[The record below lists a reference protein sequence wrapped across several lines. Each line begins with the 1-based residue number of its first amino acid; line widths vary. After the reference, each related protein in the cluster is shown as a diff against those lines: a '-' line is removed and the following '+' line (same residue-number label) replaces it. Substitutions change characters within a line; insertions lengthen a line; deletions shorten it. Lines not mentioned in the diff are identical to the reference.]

1 MNMLK
6 SSLAKFM
13 PDTMDCFKVKQQ
25 AWQNDKILVLTPEQ
39 QAKLSKLEYGIIKE
53 VADRLYKG
61 NP

>member
-13 PDTMDCFKVKQQ
+13 PTSINCYKIKQE
-25 AWQNDKILVLTPEQ
+25 AWQNDKILVLTPDQ
-39 QAKLSKLEYGIIKE
+39 QLKLSKLEYGIIKE